1 MLEAVSSHFA
11 TVSQTLC
18 PVPAD
23 QRPINEYRDLQGSW
37 FFGWSMWPL
46 PRFQRR
52 LALLW
57 GMAGV
62 VSGPLAI
69 ASMTSQ
75 AAPAKVAVAGVLGA
89 TLLVLLVVVRLILG
103 WLYVGDRLQRPTVI
117 YEETGWYDGQEWPKP
132 EAELAQDR
140 LIYTYELRP
149 VLQRL
154 RVTLIILLLFSVSLI
169 GLWGW
174 L

>member
-1 MLEAVSSHFA
+1 MLEAVFSCFA
-11 TVSQTLC
+11 TVSQTFC

-23 QRPINEYRDLQGSW
+23 QRPINEYRSLKDSW
-37 FFGWSMWPL
+37 FFQWSLWPL
-46 PRFQRR
+46 PHFQRR

-57 GMAGV
+57 SMGCL

-69 ASMTSQ
+69 ASINGQT
-75 AAPAKVAVAGVLGA
+75 APVKVVVAGVLGA
-89 TLLVLLVVVRLILG
+89 NLFVLLILVRLVLG

-149 VLQRL
+149 ILQRL
-154 RVTLIILLLFSVSLI
+154 RVTLLIFLFSSLGLI
-169 GLWGW
+169 GLWAW

>member
-1 MLEAVSSHFA
+1 MLEAVLSRFA

-18 PVPAD
+18 PVPVD

-37 FFGWSMWPL
+37 FFRWSIEPL

-57 GMAGV
+57 ALGCM

-69 ASMTSQ
+69 ASVNGQ
-75 AAPAKVAVAGVLGA
+75 AHPLKIAIAAVLGA
-89 TLLVLLVVVRLILG
+89 NLWLLLILVRLLLG
-103 WLYVGDRLQRPTVI
+103 WSYVGDRLQRPTVI

-132 EAELAQDR
+132 EAELNQDR
-140 LIYTYELRP
+140 LIYIYELLP
-149 VLQRL
+149 ILQRL
-154 RVTLIILLLFSVSLI
+154 RLTVAAFVLSSVGLI
-169 GLWGW
+169 GLWAW